1 MQSRVSDLRAKGLGL
16 AAISYDP
23 VEILA
28 AFSRQREITFPLLS
42 DTGSA
47 TIKAYGILNPDPSR
61 AGIPFPGTFILDRQ
75 GKVTSRF
82 FEDSFTER
90 NTVASLMVKLG
101 GKRAPVAG
109 TRVSSAHLNL
119 TTWPTDSTIAPGN
132 RFSLVFDIV
141 PGPGVHVYAPGAKG
155 YRVVAVNIA
164 PQPNVR
170 LLPVQYPASQAYFFK
185 PLNEHVPVFQKP
197 FSLVEDVVLEA
208 TQQAQA
214 ALRGKDH
221 LTLTGTLDYQAC
233 DDKRCFDPVSVPLSW
248 TLSLRP
254 LIRERPIP
262 PKQTS
267 QK

>member
-1 MQSRVSDLRAKGLGL
+1 MKRNELQANRRDWLKGMAALAVPTGL
-16 AAISYDP
+16 A
-23 VEILA
+23 
-28 AFSRQREITFPLLS
+28 FGR
-42 DTGSA
+42 GSSEGVGEECA
-47 TIKAYGILNPDPSR
+47 LQNANLEFCLVT
-61 AGIPFPGTFILDRQ
+61 RQ

-170 LLPVQYPASQAYFFK
+170 LLPVQYPASQTYFFK